1 MKGSTHI
8 LLSLLTGFV
17 ILAPIAGMIPWSWS
31 VVALF
36 GIFFGSIA
44 PDIDKGR
51 GSAIFHSTIP
61 GAKGKRFFAIPIVG
75 YFLYIFCY
83 KPLSMIFVGI
93 FGIKILPKQGHRELP
108 HSPIGIIC
116 ISGLLTLWIW
126 LFCYALSYIPYLEF
140 LRDNMLIW
148 ILGAAFLIGCFLHL
162 LEDTCDNSGIHYL
175 YPFKFRRVRG
185 TVASSGS
192 DIRPKMYA
200 GSLLVAAVVVFLG
213 FFLGKI
219 PSSYAVWAS
228 ILVPA
233 ALWFVFLKLSGVPAK
248 KVVWE

>member
-1 MKGSTHI
+1 M
-8 LLSLLTGFV
+8 LSLLTGLV
-17 ILAPIAGMIPWSWS
+17 ILAPLASVIHWSWA
-31 VVALF
+31 VVILF
-36 GIFFGSIA
+36 GIFFGAIA

-83 KPLSMIFVGI
+83 KPLSTIFVGI

-116 ISGLLTLWIW
+116 ISGLLTIWIW
-126 LFCYALSYIPYLEF
+126 LFCYALSYIPYLDF
-140 LRDNMLIW
+140 LRDNILIW
-148 ILGAAFLIGCFLHL
+148 IFGAAFLLGCFLHL

-175 YPFKFRRVRG
+175 YPFRFRRIRG
-185 TVASSGS
+185 TVTSDGH

-200 GSLLVAAVVVFLG
+200 VILLVVAVVLFIG
-213 FFLGKI
+213 FFSGRI
-219 PSSYAVWAS
+219 DASYANWAA

-233 ALWFVFLKLSGVPAK
+233 SLWVVFLKISGVPAK